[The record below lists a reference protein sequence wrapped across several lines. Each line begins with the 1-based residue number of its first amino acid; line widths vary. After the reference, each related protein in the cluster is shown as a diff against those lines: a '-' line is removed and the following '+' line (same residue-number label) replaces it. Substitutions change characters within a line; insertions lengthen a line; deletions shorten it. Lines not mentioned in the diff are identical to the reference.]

1 MAKNLMRIYNT
12 QEEYD
17 NELCYI
23 PSDTLSI
30 VIENNKVNY
39 GVNVHEGSGYFVK
52 LDGEKIDIGMKII
65 PTNYERGSI
74 INDVEIGC
82 GINEIGINAFSN
94 CTFLETITI
103 LGNINT
109 IENYAFRNCGSLRTI
124 EYYGTK
130 EPMYGSMVFYNH
142 SVDNVQ
148 VTKDYEGE
156 YFCGISVKRVL

>member
-23 PSDTLSI
+23 PSNILSI

-52 LDGEKIDIGMKII
+52 LDGEKIDIGMEII
-65 PTNYERGSI
+65 PSNYENGS
-74 INDVEIGC
+74 NLTDVEIGC
-82 GINEIGINAFSN
+82 GINEIGTGAFSD

-103 LGNINT
+103 LGNIDV
-109 IENYAFRNCGSLRTI
+109 IKSYAFINCYSLKKI

-130 EPMYGSMVFYNH
+130 EPGYGSSVFYNH
-142 SVDNVQ
+142 SVKNVK
-148 VTKDYEGE
+148 VTKDYPSTT
-156 YFCGISVKRVL
+156 FCGILVDKVL